1 MEIKVPTHINDITL
15 EEFQKYSNIKK
26 DSDRDFKV
34 FKTIEIFCGV
44 DISLVSKM
52 SLKDVESIYEEIQ
65 DVLQQ
70 DTKLQTRIEVD
81 GVNYGFIPHLEKISI
96 GEYIDLENG
105 LSDIKH
111 FNKAI
116 AVLYRPI
123 VKDYKNLYT
132 IEPYEGD
139 LEALERVKKFPL
151 GVVSSAVVFFYN
163 IVNELLQVSP
173 HYSNK
178 FQMKSLNI
186 LDTQER
192 SSFIKN
198 GDGSI
203 VFMPSVEGLL

>member
-1 MEIKVPTHINDITL
+1 MEIKVPTDINDITL
-15 EEFQKYSNIKK
+15 EEFQKYSNIKE

-52 SLKDVESIYEEIQ
+52 SLKDVESIYQEIQ
-65 DVLQQ
+65 DVLSQ
-70 DTKLQTRIEVD
+70 DTKLKTIVEVD
-81 GVNYGFIPHLEKISI
+81 GIEYGFIPQLEKISI

-105 LSDIKH
+105 LSDIKN
-111 FNKAI
+111 FDKAI

-123 VKDYKNLYT
+123 AKKYKNLYT
-132 IEPYEGD
+132 IDPYEGD
-139 LEALERVKKFPL
+139 LESLERVKKFPL

-163 IVNELLQVSP
+163 IVNELLRVSP

-178 FQMKSLNI
+178 YREKSMNI
-186 LDTQER
+186 LDIQEK

-203 VFMPSVEGLL
+203 VFMPSAEGLL

>member
-15 EEFQKYSNIKK
+15 EEFQKYSNIKE

-65 DVLQQ
+65 LVLQQ
-70 DTKLQTRIEVD
+70 DTELQTRVEVGGIE
-81 GVNYGFIPHLEKISI
+81 YGFIPQLEKISI
-96 GEYIDLENG
+96 GEYIDLESG
-105 LSDIKH
+105 LSDIKN
-111 FNKAI
+111 FDKAI

-123 VKDYKNLYT
+123 VKSFKNLYT
-132 IEPYEGD
+132 IESYEGD
-139 LEALERVKKFPL
+139 LEALDRVKKFPL

-163 IVNELLQVSP
+163 IVNELSQVSP
-173 HYSNK
+173 HYSRK
-178 FQMKSLNI
+178 FQMKN
-186 LDTQER
+186 LDISDTPER

>member
-15 EEFQKYSNIKK
+15 EEFQKYSNIKE

-65 DVLQQ
+65 DVLSQ

-81 GVNYGFIPHLEKISI
+81 GIEYGFIPQLEKISI

-123 VKDYKNLYT
+123 VKEYKNLYT

-139 LEALERVKKFPL
+139 LEALERVKQFPL

-173 HYSNK
+173 HYSNN
-178 FQMKSLNI
+178 FQMESLNI
-186 LDTQER
+186 LDTQEK
-192 SSFIKN
+192 SSFIRN

-203 VFMPSVEGLL
+203 VFMPSVKGLL

>member
-15 EEFQKYSNIKK
+15 EEFQKYSNIKE

-70 DTKLQTRIEVD
+70 DTELKTRVEVD
-81 GVNYGFIPHLEKISI
+81 GIEYGFIPQLEKISI

-105 LSDIKH
+105 LSDIKN

-123 VKDYKNLYT
+123 VKQYKNLYT

-139 LEALERVKKFPL
+139 LEALDRVKKFPL
-151 GVVSSAVVFFYN
+151 GVVSSSVVFFYN

-178 FQMKSLNI
+178 FQRESLNI

-192 SSFIKN
+192 SSFIKS
-198 GDGSI
+198 GDGST
-203 VFMPSVEGLL
+203 VFMPSAEGLL